1 MEVDDPA
8 TRAAGAVGKAIDNA
22 LYAKRWVKIQAAPNN
37 TAAIDERLAAE
48 QPQKDASTIR
58 YLSGLQADRELT
70 PKELADLQAAQARAQ
85 KK

>member
-1 MEVDDPA
+1 MGADDPV
-8 TRAAGAVGKAIDNA
+8 TRAAGAVGKAIDDT
-22 LYAKRWVKIQAAPNN
+22 LYAKRWIKLPTAADK

-58 YLSGLQADRELT
+58 YLTGLQADRELT
-70 PKELADLQAAQARAQ
+70 PKELADLQAAQARSQ